1 MNNEPRQALR
11 EIVAKYGK
19 EICSD
24 SRRCEGLL
32 KDNCGSYRREISI
45 LINALDERV
54 PLDLMAGGNTTPRE
68 LLLNRLA
75 KRLED
80 NLALTQ
86 NAAVWAVE
94 SWALALNLITER
106 EVAERENERAKNQA
120 KDSDFDSENRVREI
134 DHKNFPPK
142 PAQQKQPPPKSH
154 QPPPFAPPPNP
165 SPRINIPNQ
174 TQPAQVPAHPA
185 PRGQTAPQPNQA
197 QAPSPQ
203 IFPRKRGR
211 KLRGCFLG
219 CFLLLILLGI
229 LAVGVPYT
237 FRVMREAQESIP
249 PSRVPQQ

>member
-1 MNNEPRQALR
+1 MNNVARQALR

-19 EICSD
+19 EIASD
-24 SRRCEGLL
+24 SKRCEGLL
-32 KDNCGSYRREISI
+32 KDKCGSYRREISI
-45 LINALDERV
+45 LINALDEHV
-54 PLDLMAGGNTTPRE
+54 PLDLMAGGNAVPRE

-94 SWALALNLITER
+94 SWALALNLMTDR
-106 EVAERENERAKNQA
+106 EAAEREDERVKNQT
-120 KDSDFDSENRVREI
+120 KDSNFDSENRVREI
-134 DHKNFPPK
+134 DRKNIPPK
-142 PAQQKQPPPKSH
+142 PAPQKQPPPKTN
-154 QPPPFAPPPNP
+154 QPPIFAPPPNP
-165 SPRINIPNQ
+165 SPQINIPIQ
-174 TQPAQVPAHPA
+174 TQPAQVPTHPV
-185 PRGQTAPQPNQA
+185 PRGQTAPQPSQA
-197 QAPSPQ
+197 QTPQ
-203 IFPRKRGR
+203 IFPQKRGR
-211 KLRGCFLG
+211 RLRGCFIG